1 MKKYILFLIVCI
13 LSVHKRIYGFERPV
27 EDFYSDSAFVL
38 LDDVYFLNEQY
49 ILTPGLDIKQECTIL
64 SKCYQKYTDVDFDSD
79 YVPVYYRIIG
89 EDGYMDYLCGN
100 AHPYASSVSSCMLL
114 ISHLTGEDI
123 RLDQPRKEIEEFIRR
138 NSEIEKKVREQYFY
152 IRNHLSEDEYGG
164 IYYNYDY
171 ESGCGQLC
179 VMLTE
184 ESKASLLETEGISWE
199 KTDVSRTQIY
209 DKLQYLWKE
218 REKLNIADV
227 KTYLYD
233 DALVICGYDSEQEFR
248 EKLEMEGIER
258 DYYVLAENYDIT
270 NQDTVSEYLEN
281 KKQTYYGINESF
293 WNKMQECLEGL
304 KQVYKEYTYEN
315 LFTLVYMNCDYNRYT
330 DFNDELEKYISGVP
344 YYKNEKNPF
353 DEDRYGDPEQIALKM
368 VLENYKILYPE
379 KDYQELYEQYGKE
392 INESWE
398 STSLSHS

>member
-281 KKQTYYGINESF
+281 
-293 WNKMQECLEGL
+293 
-304 KQVYKEYTYEN
+304 
-315 LFTLVYMNCDYNRYT
+315 
-330 DFNDELEKYISGVP
+330 
-344 YYKNEKNPF
+344 
-353 DEDRYGDPEQIALKM
+353 
-368 VLENYKILYPE
+368 YKILYPE
-379 KDYQELYEQYGKE
+379 KNYQELYEQYGKE
-392 INESWE
+392 INESKILNQEEKRSRYLWKIVQAE
-398 STSLSHS
+398 QLIEDNIQKQKKKEEKKSSALATAGIVMLITGIGSMAVIKRRASGNW